1 MTADT
6 IIVVLGNTNDANGRL
21 SPTAVSRLDTA
32 LGYFRSLSD
41 VEKEGTRLVTTGGFG
56 AFNPSSIPHGEL
68 MNRYL
73 IANGLA
79 ETVLLPYIHSH
90 GTIDDGVK
98 TARLVAERGPEG
110 LHLVLVTSAF
120 HMPRA
125 GEIFTRLMP
134 GVRLS
139 TVADGNMGTPEQQ
152 LHERRAMAT
161 LDLDLSAATTSRLKF

>member
-6 IIVVLGNTNDANGRL
+6 IIVVLGNTNDADGRL

-41 VEKEGTRLVTTGGFG
+41 AEKAGTRLVTTGGFG
-56 AFNPSSIPHGEL
+56 AFNPSSVPHGEL

-90 GTIDDGVK
+90 GTIDDGVGA
-98 TARLVAERGPEG
+98 ARLVAEGGTDG
-110 LHLVLVTSAF
+110 LRLVLVTSAF

-125 GEIFTRLMP
+125 CAIFTRLMP
-134 GVRLS
+134 GLRLS
-139 TVADGNMGTPEQQ
+139 TMPDGNTGTPEQQ
-152 LHERRAMAT
+152 MHEARAMAT
-161 LDLDLSAATTSRLKF
+161 LDLELPARGNRT